1 MKMEKGEAE
10 RTEKALLENDLLEE
24 FKKQGYGFDANDLKR
39 ISDIMTKKGWTRK
52 DCPECF
58 KDAKDHIADFQVEK
72 EQAVKGAYK
81 KGWEAHAKWCRG
93 CETEQAIIRVL
104 EELKHQGCGWCDT
117 KIDAKIKEIKE
128 G

>member
-1 MKMEKGEAE
+1 MKMEKEEVE
-10 RTEKALLENDLLEE
+10 RTVKALLENDLLEE

-58 KDAKDHIADFQVEK
+58 KDAKDHLADFQVEK
-72 EQAVKGAYK
+72 
-81 KGWEAHAKWCRG
+81 
-93 CETEQAIIRVL
+93 EQAIIRVL

-117 KIDAKIKEIKE
+117 KIDAKIKEIK
-128 G
+128 GG